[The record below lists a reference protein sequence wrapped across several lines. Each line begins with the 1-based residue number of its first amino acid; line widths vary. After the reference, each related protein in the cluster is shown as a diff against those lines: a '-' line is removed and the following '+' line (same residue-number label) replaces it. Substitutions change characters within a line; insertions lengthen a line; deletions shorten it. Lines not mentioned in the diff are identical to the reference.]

1 MRRDT
6 RLAAYGTYG
15 FTLHWL
21 KKIDIMPPKSKPD
34 PPAPHPYSDLVV
46 FRSTGVARE
55 KAAFTIDPR
64 YPKSLIPGYRRKQ
77 VCKRGIISVVV
88 VIIAYAVHQVHIYIR
103 RLA

>member
-34 PPAPHPYSDLVV
+34 PPAPHPYSDLVPV
-46 FRSTGVARE
+46 GSRSITLARGR
-55 KAAFTIDPR
+55 ATWTIDPR

-88 VIIAYAVHQVHIYIR
+88 IAYAVHQVHIYIR

>member
-46 FRSTGVARE
+46 FRSTAVARE
-55 KAAFTIDPR
+55 KAASTIDPR
-64 YPKSLIPGYRRKQ
+64 YPKSLIPGYWRKQ
-77 VCKRGIISVVV
+77 VCKRGIISAVV
-88 VIIAYAVHQVHIYIR
+88 VIIAYAVHQVQIYIR